1 MMLRSANTESYVH
14 AYCRD
19 TVNVICSP
27 FFLYRGYRTMQQ
39 VVLSEQAVSA
49 VEGEATAV
57 CVILQV

>member
-1 MMLRSANTESYVH
+1 MMLRTANSESYMH
-14 AYCRD
+14 AYCSD

-27 FFLYRGYRTMQQ
+27 FLPYRGYRTMLQ

-57 CVILQV
+57 

>member
-1 MMLRSANTESYVH
+1 MH
-14 AYCRD
+14 AYCSD

-27 FFLYRGYRTMQQ
+27 FLPYRGYRTMLQ

-57 CVILQV
+57 